1 MFPLL
6 TPSILFRQF
15 SKLMFFLNI
24 NEYKLSHSNAVSTIS
39 IFVSLYAWNFVL
51 KRINSNTECTKS
63 YFIYRYTYRCTLC
76 HFQHQNKMYQLQT
89 QHATHCT
96 VNISFPE
103 RLCQLWTPRDHYHVK
118 LLCNITVYTCSP
130 KQQER
135 SSRSG

>member
-15 SKLMFFLNI
+15 SKLMFFFNI

-76 HFQHQNKMYQLQT
+76 HFQHQNKMYQLHT

>member
-15 SKLMFFLNI
+15 SKLMFFFNI

-76 HFQHQNKMYQLQT
+76 HFQHQNKMYQLHT

-103 RLCQLWTPRDHYHVK
+103 RLCQLWTPRTIIMSNFSV
-118 LLCNITVYTCSP
+118 ISVYTCSP

>member
-15 SKLMFFLNI
+15 SKLMFFFNI

-63 YFIYRYTYRCTLC
+63 YFIYRYTYRCTLS
-76 HFQHQNKMYQLQT
+76 HFQHQNKMYQLHT

-103 RLCQLWTPRDHYHVK
+103 RLCQLWTPGDHYHVK

>member
-51 KRINSNTECTKS
+51 KRIHSNTECTKS
-63 YFIYRYTYRCTLC
+63 YFIYRYTYRWTLC
-76 HFQHQNKMYQLQT
+76 HFQHQNKMYQLHM

-96 VNISFPE
+96 VNTSFPE

-118 LLCNITVYTCSP
+118 LLCNFTVYTCSP